1 MAFSFH
7 CGARS
12 KRRPNTAVLGGTRP
26 RPATT
31 SQQPSVGTGAAT
43 RECRAVAVMLDPAE
57 VTPAFNKDPQTRHL
71 GGRPAVERCWLS
83 RSTSCGVE
91 PFDRIERAR
100 GRLGLFQTNGRGADG
115 GASPARLCSRRRD
128 WNGAFHTADLPSR
141 PF

>member
-12 KRRPNTAVLGGTRP
+12 KRRPNTAVLRGTRP

-43 RECRAVAVMLDPAE
+43 RECRAVAVVLDPAE
-57 VTPAFNKDPQTRHL
+57 VTQTRHL

-91 PFDRIERAR
+91 PFDPIERAR

-115 GASPARLCSRRRD
+115 GA
-128 WNGAFHTADLPSR
+128 
-141 PF
+141 